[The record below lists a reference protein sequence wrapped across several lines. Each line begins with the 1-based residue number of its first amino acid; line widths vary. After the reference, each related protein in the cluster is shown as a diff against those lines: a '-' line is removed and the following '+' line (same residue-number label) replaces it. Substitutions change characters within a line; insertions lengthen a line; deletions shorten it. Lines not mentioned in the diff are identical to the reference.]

1 MPARCGVQKKSRNFA
16 LSGGGHARLC
26 PLVGKSADLPG
37 RRRAGKFARFA
48 LADVQMCKCAGMQI
62 SRRRGTRG
70 MLLYIRI
77 RAHAHA
83 RMSCILRRYCVHSTL
98 TKRFYLI
105 INAFRCVDRWN
116 FHLHGNCTRLMWRR
130 KHNYGREDL
139 RDRERK
145 SLVHPT
151 EFSIWH
157 DRNFCLP
164 LQKMQTLA
172 C

>member
-1 MPARCGVQKKSRNFA
+1 MPARCGVQKKRAILRSRA
-16 LSGGGHARLC
+16 ADMTGCARWRAKVLIC
-26 PLVGKSADLPG
+26 RGADG
-37 RRRAGKFARFA
+37 RGSVLDLRSPKWKC
-48 LADVQMCKCAGMQI
+48 ADVQMHKQASTGGAWGKQ
-62 SRRRGTRG
+62 
-70 MLLYIRI
+70 LYIRI
-77 RAHAHA
+77 RAHTHA
-83 RMSCILRRYCVHSTL
+83 RMSCILRRNCVHSAL
-98 TKRFYLI
+98 TMRFYLI
-105 INAFRCVDRWN
+105 INVFRCVDRWN
-116 FHLHGNCTRLMWRR
+116 FHLHGNCTRLMWRC